1 MQRTSPATLIPGP
14 AGPIE
19 AALADPGPS
28 RRGIAVIAHPHP
40 LYGGTMDNKV
50 VTTLARAF
58 EGEGFAVVRFNFRG
72 VGRSAGAFDQGE
84 GETDDAVAVAKWA
97 CATLGE
103 NPLWLAGFS
112 FGAAIQA
119 RAAERLHPAR
129 LVLVAP
135 AVTRIATPSVP
146 ADTLVIH
153 GERDDVVPLGEVMD
167 WARPQELP
175 VLVIPGGEH
184 FFHGRLPLL
193 RRLVAAA
200 CRS

>member
-1 MQRTSPATLIPGP
+1 MNRTPSTTLIEGP
-14 AGPIE
+14 AAPIE
-19 AALADPGPS
+19 VALVDPGPS
-28 RRGIAVIAHPHP
+28 RKGIAVVAHPHP

-58 EGEGFAVVRFNFRG
+58 EGEGFAAVRFNFRG
-72 VGRSAGAFDQGE
+72 VGKSGGTFDEGF

-97 CATLGE
+97 LATLGQS
-103 NPLWLAGFS
+103 PLLLAGFS

-119 RAAERLHPAR
+119 RAAQQLNPAR

-135 AVTRIATPSVP
+135 AVTRVVMPNVP
-146 ADTLVIH
+146 EDTLVIH
-153 GERDDVVPLGEVMD
+153 GENDDVVPLGEVMD
-167 WARPQELP
+167 WARPQALP

-184 FFHGRLPLL
+184 FFHGRLHILK
-193 RRLVAAA
+193 RAVVKA

>member
-1 MQRTSPATLIPGP
+1 MQRTSPALWIPGP

-58 EGEGFAVVRFNFRG
+58 EGEGLAAVRFNFRG
-72 VGRSAGAFDQGE
+72 VGQSAGVFDEGE
-84 GETDDAVAVAKWA
+84 GETEDAVAVARWA
-97 CATLGE
+97 LATLGSS
-103 NPLWLAGFS
+103 PLWLAGFS

-135 AVTRIATPSVP
+135 AVTRVATPSVP
-146 ADTLVIH
+146 EDTLVIH
-153 GERDDVVPLGEVMD
+153 GERDDVVPLSDVMN
-167 WARPQELP
+167 WARPQTLP

>member
-1 MQRTSPATLIPGP
+1 MQRTSPALWIPGP

-58 EGEGFAVVRFNFRG
+58 EGEGLAAVRFNFRG
-72 VGRSAGAFDQGE
+72 VGQSAGVFDEGE
-84 GETDDAVAVAKWA
+84 GETEDAVAVARWA
-97 CATLGE
+97 LATLGSS
-103 NPLWLAGFS
+103 PLWLAGFS

-135 AVTRIATPSVP
+135 AVTRVATPSVP
-146 ADTLVIH
+146 EDTLVIH
-153 GERDDVVPLGEVMD
+153 GERDDVVPLSDVMD
-167 WARPQELP
+167 WARPQTLP

>member
-1 MQRTSPATLIPGP
+1 MQRISPAMLIPGP

-19 AALADPGPS
+19 AALTDPGPS

-58 EGEGFAVVRFNFRG
+58 EGEGFAAVRFNFRG
-72 VGRSAGAFDQGE
+72 VGQSAGAFDEGE
-84 GETDDAVAVAKWA
+84 GETDDAVAVAHWGL
-97 CATLGE
+97 ATFGQS
-103 NPLWLAGFS
+103 PLWLAGFS

-119 RAAERLHPAR
+119 RAAERLQPAR

-135 AVTRIATPSVP
+135 AVTRVAMPSVP
-146 ADTLVIH
+146 EDTLVIH

-193 RRLVAAA
+193 RRLIAAA

>member
-1 MQRTSPATLIPGP
+1 MLIPGP

-58 EGEGFAVVRFNFRG
+58 EGEGFAAVRFNFRG
-72 VGRSAGAFDQGE
+72 VGQSAGAFDEGE

-97 CATLGE
+97 LAALGQS
-103 NPLWLAGFS
+103 PLWLAGFS

-119 RAAERLHPAR
+119 RAAERLQPAR

-135 AVTRIATPSVP
+135 AVTRVATPSVP
-146 ADTLVIH
+146 EDTLVIH

-167 WARPQELP
+167 WARPQGLP